1 MHTFFSSYFY
11 NTKLHNINLML
22 NMPLIQHNN
31 LPYNVPA
38 AQFHLLVNDFVA
50 ESNTINNFNSPQLSK
65 YQQQLFTTNYNSR
78 LPRYTSASNKI
89 LKIYPSLDIANKVV
103 EMKKLGQSTD
113 DLGEVI
119 LNANL
124 EPIYWLRELKRQKSA
139 AEKEAASVGLLAR
152 LQARKKKSI
161 KGKKKKKSR

>member
-1 MHTFFSSYFY
+1 M
-11 NTKLHNINLML
+11 
-22 NMPLIQHNN
+22 
-31 LPYNVPA
+31 
-38 AQFHLLVNDFVA
+38 
-50 ESNTINNFNSPQLSK
+50 
-65 YQQQLFTTNYNSR
+65 QQ
-78 LPRYTSASNKI
+78 
-89 LKIYPSLDIANKVV
+89 VV
-103 EMKKLGQSTD
+103 EMKNLGQSTD

-124 EPIYWLRELKRQKSA
+124 ESRYWLRELKRQKSA